1 MMDQHKDLDTIFI
14 KQNRSIFQKMQDL
27 VGLLKLMLWSTNG
40 NNLSFGDNEN
50 SERAKLKK

>member
-1 MMDQHKDLDTIFI
+1 MMDPRKDLDTNFI

-50 SERAKLKK
+50 SESAKLEK